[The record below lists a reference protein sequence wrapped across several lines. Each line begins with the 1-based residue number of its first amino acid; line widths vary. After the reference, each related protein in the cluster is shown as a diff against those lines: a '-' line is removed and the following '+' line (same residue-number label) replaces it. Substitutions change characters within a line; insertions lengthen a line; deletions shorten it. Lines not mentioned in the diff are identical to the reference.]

1 MRCLIMPRR
10 LLAVLSLMVAIL
22 LVGAGSL
29 YAYDRSSGERIAEGV
44 SVNGVDVGG
53 LTPDRARAK
62 LRQELLEPLVR
73 PVSVRHEGRRFTLTP
88 ERARIAVDVDGSV
101 AEALARS
108 REGNVLTRA
117 WREVR
122 GEDLRADVEA
132 RVSYSRKA
140 VEAMVE
146 RVDRRVSVEARDA
159 EVDLSQVQVEPTP
172 SREGVAV
179 KERRLERDIER
190 ELLEADARTVRVR
203 TSTIEPKVTTAD
215 LAEKYPT
222 VIVVDRASFELTL
235 YKDLEPVETYGVALG
250 QVGMDTPSGLYEI
263 QNKAVDPAWSV
274 PMSDW
279 AGDLAGTVVPGG
291 TPQNPLKARWLGVY
305 DGVGIHGTD
314 AESSIGTQASHGCIR
329 MRVPE
334 VIELYDQVP
343 VGAPIYIS

>member
-1 MRCLIMPRR
+1 MPRR

-22 LVGAGSL
+22 LVGAGTL
-29 YAYDRSSGERIAEGV
+29 YAYDRSNRERIAEGV
-44 SVNGVDVGG
+44 SVEGVDLGG
-53 LTPDRARAK
+53 LTPERARAK
-62 LRQELLEPLVR
+62 LRQELVAPLER
-73 PVSVRHEGRRFTLTP
+73 PVSVRHRGRRFTLTP
-88 ERARIAVDVDGSV
+88 ERAEIAVDVDGSV

-108 REGNVLTRA
+108 RAGNVLTRA

-122 GEDLRADVEA
+122 GGELRADLDA
-132 RVSYSRKA
+132 RVSYSQKA

-146 RVDRRVSVEARDA
+146 RVDRRVSVDARDA
-159 EVDLSQVQVEPTP
+159 EVDLEAGQIEPTP
-172 SREGVAV
+172 EREGVAV

-190 ELLEADARTVRVR
+190 ELLDASDTRAVRVR
-203 TSTIEPKVTTAD
+203 TSTIEPEVTVAD
-215 LAEKYPT
+215 LEKKYPT
-222 VIVVDRASFELTL
+222 VIMVDRASFQLTL

-263 QNKAVDPAWSV
+263 QNKAVDPAWNV

-291 TPQNPLKARWLGVY
+291 VPENPLKARWLGVY

-343 VGAPIYIS
+343 VGSPIYIS